1 MVAMDKFLIATGNQ
15 GKFGEIFDVLQ
26 QLPCEVVSLADLE
39 GEVVQVEED
48 GQTHEENARLKARY
62 FWEQTGWMTLG
73 EDSGLEVDA
82 LKGELGLH
90 TRRWGAGHD
99 ASDEEWLDYFL
110 KRMDSVPDEERMA
123 RFICLAVLVMPDGK
137 EHVFKGEVKGTIM
150 REQQAPILP
159 GLPLSSVFL
168 SDGADCVYA
177 ALTKEKKAQ
186 VSHRGHAVGQ
196 VSDFL
201 LSRFF

>member
-1 MVAMDKFLIATGNQ
+1 MDKFLIATGNQ

-123 RFICLAVLVMPDGK
+123 I
-137 EHVFKGEVKGTIM
+137 
-150 REQQAPILP
+150 
-159 GLPLSSVFL
+159 
-168 SDGADCVYA
+168 
-177 ALTKEKKAQ
+177 
-186 VSHRGHAVGQ
+186 RGW
-196 VSDFL
+196 
-201 LSRFF
+201 

>member
-1 MVAMDKFLIATGNQ
+1 MDKFLIATGNQ